1 MNLIIVDP
9 HVVLFDFTNI
19 TNFFGKLQF
28 NSLQLHL
35 RLIFR
40 ICIEFLFSVN
50 LNLDRSLILIFES
63 PLRFN
68 HPALIFLY
76 HSFSQ
81 FLLGLVVKSVS
92 MMIIDGELNIS
103 INKKVL
109 EEGRGKYMHDYCRPN
124 QVNKIIDAE
133 VRWRQGQHV
142 NEWKQ

>member
-28 NSLQLHL
+28 NSLQLNV

-50 LNLDRSLILIFES
+50 LNLDRFLFLFES
-63 PLRFN
+63 PLCFN
-68 HPALIFLY
+68 RPALIFLY
-76 HSFSQ
+76 HSFAQ

-103 INKKVL
+103 INKEVL

-142 NEWKQ
+142 NERKQ